1 MREVAIS
8 VATSTDTSHLDM
20 FGQQASHEQLVAVR
34 HPEVQTQTLIVG
46 KLESRADNR
55 LTHPLAV
62 LLTSRY
68 VVKLQ
73 LACEELVDTLG
84 DFVAARADG
93 RTNTRVD
100 VGRPTAEVFGHCL
113 YASHDDTAC

>member
-1 MREVAIS
+1 MREEAIS
-8 VATSTDTSHLDM
+8 VAPSTDTSYLDM

-34 HPEVQTQTLIVG
+34 RTEIQVQALIIG

-55 LTHPLAV
+55 LTHTLAV
-62 LLTSRY
+62 LLASRY
-68 VVKLQ
+68 VVELQ

-113 YASHDDTAC
+113 YASHD